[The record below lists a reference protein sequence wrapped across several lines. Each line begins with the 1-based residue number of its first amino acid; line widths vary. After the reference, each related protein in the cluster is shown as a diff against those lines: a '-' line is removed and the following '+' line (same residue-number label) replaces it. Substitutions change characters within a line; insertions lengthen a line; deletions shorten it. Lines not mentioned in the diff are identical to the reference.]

1 MEQQLE
7 IHTCPG
13 NMGEDIC
20 KQAGLNY
27 RLAEGTK
34 AWSQCSPSSRNTT
47 PKDTMDAAGMLCN
60 EGVDL
65 ILFAGGDGTARN
77 ILDAVGTSIPVRSEE
92 RRVGKECSEPCR
104 SRWSPYH

>member
-13 NMGEDIC
+13 NMGEDIY
-20 KQAGLNY
+20 KQAGLK
-27 RLAEGTK
+27 LPLSWGTK
-34 AWSQCSPSSRNTT
+34 AWSQCSPSSEYY

-77 ILDAVGTSIPVRSEE
+77 ILDAVGTSIPVLGIQRDVRYIPQSMP
-92 RRVGKECSEPCR
+92 EPQG
-104 SRWSPYH
+104 SR